1 MLKLAA
7 EDSETPRKED
17 LPGSRLEI
25 GGGAFPS
32 PCAEAEGGSNSL
44 RVGCGTGLC
53 VCLSVIPSNSFNC

>member
-7 EDSETPRKED
+7 WESESSRKED

-32 PCAEAEGGSNSL
+32 PCAETEGESDSL
-44 RVGCGTGLC
+44 RVDCGTGLC
-53 VCLSVIPSNSFNC
+53 VL